1 MSSATTTPN
10 LNRAHTS
17 PLINRQST
25 SSTDQHSTPVRTPS
39 KQAYTTEIVKSLFGG
54 EVGEVVSDVSC
65 SFQRQAG
72 RLYVS
77 TNAIFYYSNL
87 FGFEKKVRI
96 NYESTRY
103 ISKIR
108 STSLMIKTIEN
119 GEYIFR
125 SFDNRQQVLEI
136 ILRYHSNNI
145 ETSDGEDGVS
155 PSPTF
160 PEVNDSVVLDNSHD
174 ETDDEDKSV
183 EIPIQGNTSEG
194 VVAQRSSLTDRDER
208 QSTTS
213 SKSVSRQP
221 KKEVSDKNYKRRSSS
236 ALQVGDKSD
245 NDITTWKKIKQ
256 NTKDWESAVNLKLP
270 CKSFFQLFL
279 DDNATNSMNTFLCD
293 IGDTNISIGKWQK
306 NNDQSISRQLNYDHK
321 SGLAVAKV
329 SRHQTYQ
336 RITSNYSCLK
346 NITKISGIKA
356 GKSAFV
362 LLLYEFVIQYEVSV
376 IWIHV

>member
-1 MSSATTTPN
+1 
-10 LNRAHTS
+10 
-17 PLINRQST
+17 
-25 SSTDQHSTPVRTPS
+25 
-39 KQAYTTEIVKSLFGG
+39 
-54 EVGEVVSDVSC
+54 
-65 SFQRQAG
+65 
-72 RLYVS
+72 
-77 TNAIFYYSNL
+77 
-87 FGFEKKVRI
+87 
-96 NYESTRY
+96 
-103 ISKIR
+103 
-108 STSLMIKTIEN
+108 
-119 GEYIFR
+119 
-125 SFDNRQQVLEI
+125 
-136 ILRYHSNNI
+136 LRYHSNNI

-160 PEVNDSVVLDNSHD
+160 PEVNDSVVIDNSHD

-183 EIPIQGNTSEG
+183 EIPIQGNTSES

-245 NDITTWKKIKQ
+245 ANDITTWKKIKQ

-279 DDNATNSMNTFLCD
+279 ADNATNSMNTFLCD

-356 GKSAFV
+356 VPKDTFYVEDVWLIESSDKGGVSLNIRFHVHFTKSTM
-362 LLLYEFVIQYEVSV
+362 LKSV
-376 IWIHV
+376 ITRRAKTEAMELYTQYVRFLRKKFHQTIPSEEVEVVTATKTTNWVDTLQSLYQQSAPYLSTQNTPILFMIILVFIVYRLKQRVILLEGIVEDFEQRLLELEKLPDVEVPNDADLL

>member
-1 MSSATTTPN
+1 M
-10 LNRAHTS
+10 
-17 PLINRQST
+17 
-25 SSTDQHSTPVRTPS
+25 
-39 KQAYTTEIVKSLFGG
+39 
-54 EVGEVVSDVSC
+54 
-65 SFQRQAG
+65 
-72 RLYVS
+72 
-77 TNAIFYYSNL
+77 
-87 FGFEKKVRI
+87 
-96 NYESTRY
+96 
-103 ISKIR
+103 
-108 STSLMIKTIEN
+108 
-119 GEYIFR
+119 
-125 SFDNRQQVLEI
+125 
-136 ILRYHSNNI
+136 RYHSNNI

-160 PEVNDSVVLDNSHD
+160 PEVNDSVVIDNSHD

-183 EIPIQGNTSEG
+183 EIPIQGNTSES

-245 NDITTWKKIKQ
+245 ANDITTWKKIKQ

-279 DDNATNSMNTFLCD
+279 ADNATNSMNTFLCD

-356 GKSAFV
+356 VPKDTFYVEDVWLIESSDKGGVSLNIRFHVHFTKSTM
-362 LLLYEFVIQYEVSV
+362 LKSV
-376 IWIHV
+376 ITRRAKTEAMELYTQYVRFLRKKFHQTIPSEEVEVVTATKTTNWVDTLQSLYQQSAPYLSTQNTPILFMIILVFIVYRLKQRVILLEGIVEDFEQRLLELEKLPDVEVPNDADLL